1 MLPPP
6 PRPQQ
11 KAFAEQ
17 WNTETPLAL
26 KPINQVEVWA
36 NHDLATAT
44 GLPHP
49 PCWIS
54 SPGLPPP
61 PPSSAQLGGQRD
73 VPVMLL
79 FPNFPSFLV
88 FAASCKAA
96 RERASLQSSGS
107 QVLGEATK
115 TLQRQQCLTSCGADW
130 ETPRPLRRET
140 RARAGPGRPGTAGP
154 PGSARPPHPP
164 PRAPERGVGTAPR
177 SGPARRSLARRP
189 RRAPA
194 ACSHRERREERQP
207 QHGVMLPATTLR
219 RIVTRRGEQR
229 GERGREGSSHT
240 QPPGCQKAPR
250 RGHVPVESPRDLPGS
265 HKAPQFG
272 QEGRKLATK

>member
-1 MLPPP
+1 
-6 PRPQQ
+6 
-11 KAFAEQ
+11 
-17 WNTETPLAL
+17 
-26 KPINQVEVWA
+26 
-36 NHDLATAT
+36 
-44 GLPHP
+44 
-49 PCWIS
+49 
-54 SPGLPPP
+54 
-61 PPSSAQLGGQRD
+61 
-73 VPVMLL
+73 MLL
-79 FPNFPSFLV
+79 FSNFASLLV
-88 FAASCKAA
+88 FATSCKAA

-130 ETPRPLRRET
+130 KTPRPLRRET
-140 RARAGPGRPGTAGP
+140 RTPAGPSRPGTAGP

-207 QHGVMLPATTLR
+207 QHSVMLPATTLR

-229 GERGREGSSHT
+229 GERGREGG
-240 QPPGCQKAPR
+240 QPHAAPR
-250 RGHVPVESPRDLPGS
+250 LPKSAKTGPRPGGVPAGPARFSQSAAVWPRRQEAGH
-265 HKAPQFG
+265 KN
-272 QEGRKLATK
+272 K